1 MMNFEEKPFSINRN
15 IIMACHIT
23 GVFDVNRN
31 MTLECDNYDLVKNW
45 AESVADSKICGIIFH
60 NNFKKETCEK
70 FQNDYVSFVKIE
82 YNTQFNPNVYR
93 YFVYKNFIQQ
103 HLKLLENI
111 FVTDISDVVVLK
123 NPFEEKFFK
132 ENSKSI
138 FCGDEPKKL
147 ENEWMQAHA
156 ANLRVQITD
165 YAAYEQKFANETLL
179 NCGIIGGEVS
189 LMYDFIKELCSIHQ
203 HFNFDNKTEYTGDMG
218 AFNYLMR
225 TKYNNELKHGA
236 PINTVFKMYE
246 SERTDCWFKH
256 K

>member
-1 MMNFEEKPFSINRN
+1 MINFEVKPFSADTN

-23 GVFDVNRN
+23 GVYDVNRN
-31 MTLECDNYDLVKNW
+31 MTLDGDNYELVKNW
-45 AESVADSKICGIIFH
+45 AESVADSKIRGIIFH
-60 NNFKKETCEK
+60 NNFSKETCEK
-70 FQNDYVSFVKIE
+70 FQNDYVFFVKIE

-93 YFVYKNFIQQ
+93 YFVYEHFLQQNLKHIQ
-103 HLKLLENI
+103 NI

-132 ENSKSI
+132 ENETSI
-138 FCGDEPKKL
+138 FCGDEPKNL
-147 ENEWMQAHA
+147 QNEWMEAHA
-156 ANLRVQITD
+156 ANLREKITD

-179 NCGIIGGEVS
+179 NCGIIGGEAS
-189 LMYDFIKELCSIHQ
+189 LMYAFIKELCSIHQ
-203 HFNFDNKTEYTGDMG
+203 QFNFDNKTEYTGDMG

-225 TKYNNELKHGA
+225 TKFNNTLKHGA

-246 SERTDCWFKH
+246 SERDDCWFRH

>member
-1 MMNFEEKPFSINRN
+1 MMDFGAKPFPTDTN

-31 MTLECDNYDLVKNW
+31 MMLDCDNYELVKNW
-45 AESVADSKICGIIFH
+45 AESVADSKLCGVIFH

-103 HLKLLENI
+103 HLKLLKHI

-123 NPFEEKFFK
+123 NPFKEKFFK
-132 ENSKSI
+132 ENPKSI
-138 FCGDEPKKL
+138 FCGDELKQL
-147 ENEWMQAHA
+147 QNEWMQEHSAH
-156 ANLRVQITD
+156 LRMKISD

-179 NCGIIGGEVS
+179 NCGILGGEVS
-189 LMYDFIKELCSIHQ
+189 LLYEFIKELCSIHQ
-203 HFNFDNKTEYTGDMG
+203 SFNFDNKTQFTGDMG

-225 TKYNNELKHGA
+225 TKYNDEVKHGA
-236 PINTVFKMYE
+236 PVNTVFKMYE
-246 SERTDCWFKH
+246 NERTDCWFKH

>member
-1 MMNFEEKPFSINRN
+1 
-15 IIMACHIT
+15 MACHIT

-31 MTLECDNYDLVKNW
+31 MTLECDNYELVKNW

-123 NPFEEKFFK
+123 NPFGEKFFK

-165 YAAYEQKFANETLL
+165 YAVYEQKFANETLL

-203 HFNFDNKTEYTGDMG
+203 HFNFDNKTEFTGDMG

>member
-1 MMNFEEKPFSINRN
+1 MNFETKPLSININ

-31 MTLECDNYDLVKNW
+31 MTLEDDNYELVKNW
-45 AESVADSKICGIIFH
+45 AESVADLKLCGILFH
-60 NNFKKETCEK
+60 NNFKNKTCEK
-70 FQNDYVSFVKIE
+70 FQNEYVSFVKID
-82 YNTQFNPNVYR
+82 YDTQFNPNVYR
-93 YFVYKNFIQQ
+93 YFVYKNFIEQ
-103 HLKLLENI
+103 HLQHIQNV

-132 ENSKSI
+132 ENSTSI

-147 ENEWMQAHA
+147 QNEWMQEHS
-156 ANLRVQITD
+156 ANLRMKIKNYSD
-165 YAAYEQKFANETLL
+165 YEQKFANETLL
-179 NCGIIGGEVS
+179 NCGIIGGQVS

-203 HFNFDNKTEYTGDMG
+203 HFNIDNKTEFTGDMG

-225 TKYNNELKHGA
+225 TKYSNEVKHGA
-236 PINTVFKMYE
+236 PVNTLFKMYE

>member
-1 MMNFEEKPFSINRN
+1 MINFESESFSADTN

-31 MTLECDNYDLVKNW
+31 MTLDGDNYELVKNC
-45 AESVADSKICGIIFH
+45 AESVADFKLSVIIFH
-60 NNFKKETCEK
+60 NNFSKATCEK
-70 FQNDYVSFVKIE
+70 FQNDFVSFVKIE
-82 YNTQFNPNVYR
+82 YNPQFNPNVYR

-103 HLKLLENI
+103 HLKRIENI

-132 ENSKSI
+132 QHSKSI

-147 ENEWMQAHA
+147 QDEWMQAHS
-156 ANLRVQITD
+156 ANLREKITD

-189 LMYDFIKELCSIHQ
+189 LMYAFIKELCSIHQ
-203 HFNFDNKTEYTGDMG
+203 QFNFDNKTEFTGDMG

-225 TKYNNELKHGA
+225 TKYNNEVKHGE

>member
-1 MMNFEEKPFSINRN
+1 MNFETKPFSININ

-23 GVFDVNRN
+23 GVYDVNRN
-31 MTLECDNYDLVKNW
+31 MTLDGDNYELVKNW
-45 AESVADSKICGIIFH
+45 AESVADLKLRGIIFH
-60 NNFKKETCEK
+60 NNFTKETCEK
-70 FQNDYVSFVKIE
+70 FQNEYVSFVKID
-82 YNTQFNPNVYR
+82 YYTQFNPNVYR
-93 YFVYKNFIQQ
+93 YFVYKNFIKQ
-103 HLKLLENI
+103 HLQHIQNI

-132 ENSKSI
+132 ENPTSI

-147 ENEWMQAHA
+147 QDEWMQAHSD
-156 ANLRVQITD
+156 NLRLKIAD
-165 YAAYEQKFANETLL
+165 YAAYEQNFANETLL

-189 LMYDFIKELCSIHQ
+189 LMYAFIKELCSVHQ
-203 HFNFDNKTEYTGDMG
+203 QFNFDNKTEYTGDMG
-218 AFNYLMR
+218 AFNYLAR